1 MQQQFTAV
9 VLNLLDRIIPVRL
22 RGDTC
27 SESLN
32 LRVIASFTAKK
43 EPDCRQFPLPM
54 RYRGGS
60 VNAITVT
67 DNACA

>member
-1 MQQQFTAV
+1 MQQQLTVV
-9 VLNLLDRIIPVRL
+9 VLDLLDRIIPVRL
-22 RGDTC
+22 RGDSC
-27 SESLN
+27 SKSLN

-43 EPDCRQFPLPM
+43 EPDCRQLPLPM

>member
-1 MQQQFTAV
+1 MQQQLAV
-9 VLNLLDRIIPVRL
+9 VVLELLDRIIPARL
-22 RGDTC
+22 RGYTC
-27 SESLN
+27 SKSLN

-43 EPDCRQFPLPM
+43 EPDCRQFPRPM

-60 VNAITVT
+60 VNALTVT